1 MLEKY
6 LEFLKMAFEKLTT
19 LNSSDASMFD
29 YFQTV
34 ECELIVILIGAGYL
48 LAILCMVLAPY
59 FGTKMI
65 KNAVYKKSGW
75 KEFIDKIKEVQ
86 LMLFSVSNEL
96 ENLLG
101 GLHFPEDKNFKILS
115 TKKQMESKKIITKL
129 AEYTKRESSS
139 FINFEDSENIDYFS
153 VSWVGKKCRNIS
165 RYSSKSNFFDLSDS
179 DFFDLNAEDKKYIP
193 DEVLDIES
201 YNKKKLL
208 PYRSLKSM
216 QNRYWISLV
225 LAEAIFWIAY
235 IVLLIPLILLMF

>member
-6 LEFLKMAFEKLTT
+6 LELLKTAFEKLTT
-19 LNSSDASMFD
+19 FNSADASVFD

-34 ECELIVILIGAGYL
+34 GCEFIVILIGIGYL
-48 LAILCMVLAPY
+48 LAILCMVLTPY

-65 KNAVYKKSGW
+65 KNAIYKKSGW
-75 KEFIDKIKEVQ
+75 KEFIDKIKEVR
-86 LMLFSVSNEL
+86 LMLYAVSNEL
-96 ENLLG
+96 EDLLG
-101 GLHFPEDKNFKILS
+101 ELYFPKDKNFKILS
-115 TKKQMESKKIITKL
+115 SKKQVESKKIITKL

-153 VSWVGKKCRNIS
+153 ISWIGQKCRNIS
-165 RYSSKSNFFDLSDS
+165 KHYYDF
-179 DFFDLNAEDKKYIP
+179 DFFDLNAEDRKYIP

-216 QNRYWISLV
+216 RNRYRISLV